1 MMETERSV
9 LVDFLRSSDTDM
21 DYNPASLSTAEL
33 VDILIEKVTELELD
47 YSILSTAFVN
57 KVNPDHFEKFHEAV
71 MNQYEMISDG
81 AEIPE
86 SILDRLAVQYR

>member
-1 MMETERSV
+1 MIETERNV
-9 LVDFLRSSDTDM
+9 IVEFLRSSEPDM
-21 DYNPASLSTAEL
+21 DYNPSSLSTADL

-57 KVNPDHFEKFHEAV
+57 KVNPDRFENFHEAV

-86 SILDRLAVQYR
+86 SVLDRLAAQYR